1 MSAFLLHFILLV
13 VNADTLWGM
22 PLQDEKIYTVSE
34 VNVAPQ
40 PVKGQNDFQR
50 QWSNN
55 VKYPKE
61 ALRRKVQ
68 GVVFIEFVVGKDG
81 TILEP
86 AIKSGFSDDCDEAA
100 LKGFTKVSK
109 DAWKPGVKN
118 GEAVKVKMVL
128 PFVFRIVDR

>member
-1 MSAFLLHFILLV
+1 MSAFLLHIILLF
-13 VNADTLWGM
+13 VNADAGWTM
-22 PLQDEKIYTVSE
+22 SFQDEKIYTVSE
-34 VNVAPQ
+34 VSTAPQ
-40 PVKGQNDFQR
+40 PVKGLNDFQK

-68 GVVFIEFVVGKDG
+68 GVVFIEFVVSNDG
-81 TILEP
+81 TILDP

-100 LKGFTKVSK
+100 LKGFKTVSK
-109 DAWKPGVKN
+109 NAWKPAIKN

-128 PFVFRIVDR
+128 PFVFRIIDR